1 MVLVMA
7 RHEDGPCER
16 RPKMLKGKLRTSLGT
31 KGPSQKTGIE
41 AAKKRFN
48 LLFLT
53 VRRRSRDIVADDEDD
68 DDVV

>member
-1 MVLVMA
+1 
-7 RHEDGPCER
+7 
-16 RPKMLKGKLRTSLGT
+16 MLKGKLRTSLGT